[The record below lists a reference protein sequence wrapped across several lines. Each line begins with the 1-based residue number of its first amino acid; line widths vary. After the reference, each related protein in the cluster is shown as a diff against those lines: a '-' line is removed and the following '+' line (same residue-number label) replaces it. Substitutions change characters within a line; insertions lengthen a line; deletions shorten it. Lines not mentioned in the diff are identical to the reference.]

1 MLKSHASLRTIVY
14 LVSLVCVTFSSNAFA
29 TAQYPDKIIYKGKE
43 HSLHSNPMEVYFA
56 KHPEKKPRSE
66 IISSALWRGYVATF
80 EIADGSLLL
89 KDVEIE
95 VTNPDRE
102 HDFIFKSVIEQIVPA
117 GERLKIDWFNGLLVL
132 PEGKI
137 VNYVHMGY
145 GSTYERY
152 TLLAVEKGVFK
163 SERNF
168 GYKEYEAFKQRQFEA
183 FKKTDEYKELI
194 DKMKKDGDYD
204 PKFADDFLRSFI
216 TNYTSNFLVD

>member
-1 MLKSHASLRTIVY
+1 MHRHLTSVVILTLVVVFVAAASTKGNV
-14 LVSLVCVTFSSNAFA
+14 

-56 KHPEKKPRSE
+56 KHPEKKPRSG

-89 KDVEIE
+89 KDVEIK

-102 HDFIFKSVIEQIVPA
+102 HDFIFRSVIEQVVPA

-163 SERNF
+163 SERDF

-183 FKKTDEYKELI
+183 FKKTTEYTNLI
-194 DKMKKDGDYD
+194 EKMKKDGKYD
-204 PKFADDFLRSFI
+204 SKFAEDFLRSFI
-216 TNYTSNFLVD
+216 TDYTSKFLVD